1 MGFIRTHL
9 SEFITL
15 LTAAS
20 RVQYWVQQPETSA
33 SMHRNS
39 NGTSARGKV
48 RDNTSKRNNPVWL
61 PPVPW
66 RPGLTIKCVNLRT
79 LEKTSKLYL
88 DISLRAQKGQVFP
101 NWHQIRHSLFLVR
114 FYLHYCNSG

>member
-1 MGFIRTHL
+1 MGFIRIHL

-20 RVQYWVQQPETSA
+20 EVQYQAQTQHPETPA
-33 SMHRNS
+33 SKHRNR

-48 RDNTSKRNNPVWL
+48 RENTSKKNIPVWL

-66 RPGLTIKCVNLRT
+66 RSGLPMKGVNLRT
-79 LEKTSKLYL
+79 LK
-88 DISLRAQKGQVFP
+88 
-101 NWHQIRHSLFLVR
+101 
-114 FYLHYCNSG
+114 

>member
-1 MGFIRTHL
+1 MGFIRIHL

-20 RVQYWVQQPETSA
+20 GVQYRAQHAETSV
-33 SMHRNS
+33 SMHRNR

-48 RDNTSKRNNPVWL
+48 RENTSKSNNPVWL

-79 LEKTSKLYL
+79 LKKTPKLYL
-88 DISLRAQKGQVFP
+88 DIDLRAQKGQVFP
-101 NWHQIRHSLFLVR
+101 NWHQILHSLFLER
-114 FYLHYCNSG
+114 FYLHYCNSV